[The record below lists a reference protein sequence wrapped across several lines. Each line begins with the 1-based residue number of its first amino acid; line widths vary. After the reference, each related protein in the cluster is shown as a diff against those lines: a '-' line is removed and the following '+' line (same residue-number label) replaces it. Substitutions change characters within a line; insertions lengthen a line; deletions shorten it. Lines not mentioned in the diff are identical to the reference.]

1 MKRYF
6 LLAFSLLCASI
17 CVSPVDAIYES
28 QAGVFDWHHSWVG
41 KPHWTAQYQHESSS
55 HIIISTDRNVLA
67 SLNALTGEIEWRQL
81 LENSIKRPQLTSQG
95 IVTVHENAQHV
106 QLWDIKTGR
115 LIWRHSLTSNTKG
128 NNSNDVLVLS
138 GDQGVIVLGDDKV
151 YKLAVATGDIDW
163 ETEIPAKS
171 GSVGGHT
178 LQQGD
183 GLVHVVA
190 LPELDDKASYFHIFG
205 LDQTTGELL
214 HSDVRLSSHATTR
227 TPLLH
232 GDTLVWKEKDT
243 LKWNTLG
250 TKKVHQASL
259 KNLLGSS
266 SSFSSVLDPEYQL
279 STTQG
284 AHSGDVFFIHAKN
297 EAEGPDGMVA
307 TGALAF
313 SDDGKSVELVKD
325 LGIQKSFGAT
335 TKYDG
340 NVLRFTRKD
349 PLNLAIDEFG
359 SAKSYSLQEIAFDNG
374 LADDIVSGLILPSSL
389 TMVST
394 SSGSIYMLK
403 NNIIKWSREEAL
415 AHTTAAELLE
425 LPEKQKWTQVDE
437 DEVTQSAHGD
447 HQQNQSPLAR
457 YIRRL
462 TTHAAQLQNLPS
474 WLVHHFIDMGK
485 PMLTTSTAGDIT
497 ALQAQSC
504 WSPSSDNTQQEH
516 LYRDSFGMRKL
527 LVSVTSTGKIIGQDS
542 GRRGKIIWTRY
553 MEGVTF
559 EQVYVVRTAAVKLPP
574 VIVALGTSNE
584 GATTHLYRLNGL
596 TGQDYVTTST
606 DADVQD
612 AFDPQLMTETS
623 LAKVMV
629 LPLEEPDEHTH
640 VLALFDAAT
649 TRVFIYPG
657 TDGARLVTKPFWSK
671 FYFQHPFTPSTTNQQ
686 QQQQQSVGL
695 KGYQVVEGYRGS
707 LTAQPVWNMILP
719 QGEQLLIVDGQRQH
733 HQAAS
738 IGRVLGNRNVFYKY
752 LNPNMFTILA
762 GDAEQETL
770 TVRVVDAVKGT
781 ILYEAVHHHVPAS
794 SFATSVHMVQMENW
808 IVYHFWSNDGKDTGY
823 QAVVLELYEGS
834 LENQRVPSTNFSSF
848 DPLQPSIQSAA
859 FAFPYPVQAMGVTT
873 TRNGVS
879 TRDILFALPSHQI
892 LTVNK
897 RLLDPR
903 RPTNAPTKEDQE
915 EQLLPY
921 APIPEERKMFL
932 TYNLEV
938 IGIQHIISAPALLES
953 TSLVYAYGLDSY
965 FSRDSPSRQFDV
977 LSEDFSKSQ
986 LLLTIIALVI
996 GILVAGPI
1004 VRRKQ
1009 VNALWQ

>member
-6 LLAFSLLCASI
+6 LLAFSLLCAFI
-17 CVSPVDAIYES
+17 CLSPVDAIYES
-28 QAGVFDWHHSWVG
+28 QAGVFDWHYSWVG
-41 KPHWTAQYQHESSS
+41 KPHWTAHYQHESSS
-55 HIIISTDRNVLA
+55 HIVISTDRNVLA
-67 SLNALTGEIEWRQL
+67 SLDASTGAIEWRQL
-81 LENSIKRPQLTSQG
+81 LGSNVKQPQLTSQG
-95 IVTVHENAQHV
+95 IITVHENAQHV
-106 QLWDIKTGR
+106 QHWDIKTGR
-115 LIWRHSLTSNTKG
+115 LIWQHSLTSDING
-128 NNSNDVLVLS
+128 NNNNDVLVLS
-138 GDQGVIVLGDDKV
+138 GDQGVVVLGDDKA
-151 YKLAVATGDIDW
+151 YKLAVATGDIEW
-163 ETEIPAKS
+163 ETELPVKS
-171 GSVGGHT
+171 ESIGGLT

-183 GLVHVVA
+183 DLVHVVA
-190 LPELDDKASYFHIFG
+190 LPKLDDKASYFHVFG
-205 LDQTTGELL
+205 LDQTSGALL
-214 HSDVRLSSHATTR
+214 RSNVRLPSHATAR

-232 GDTLVWKEKDT
+232 GDSLVWMEKDT
-243 LKWNTLG
+243 LKWNTLV
-250 TKKVHQASL
+250 TNKAHQASL
-259 KNLLGSS
+259 KTLLGSS
-266 SSFSSVLDPEYQL
+266 SSFSSVLDPEYQII
-279 STTQG
+279 STQG
-284 AHSGDVFFIHAKN
+284 ANSGDVFFIRSKN
-297 EAEGPDGMVA
+297 EADGPDGMVA
-307 TGALAF
+307 TVALAL
-313 SDDGKSVELVKD
+313 SDDGKSVQLIKD

-335 TKYDG
+335 TKMDG
-340 NVLRFTRKD
+340 SVLRFTRKGSS
-349 PLNLAIDEFG
+349 NLAIDEFG
-359 SAKSYSLQEIAFDNG
+359 SAKSYNSHEIAFDNG
-374 LADDIVSGLILPSSL
+374 LTGDIVSGLMLPSSL
-389 TMVST
+389 VMVSM
-394 SSGSIYMLK
+394 SSGSIYMLNNK
-403 NNIIKWSREEAL
+403 NNDIVWSREEAL

-437 DEVTQSAHGD
+437 DEVTQSAHGN

-462 TTHAAQLQNLPS
+462 TTHATELQNLPS

-504 WSPSSDNTQQEH
+504 WSPSSDNTQQGH

-542 GRRGKIIWTRY
+542 GLRGKIIWTRY

-596 TGQDYVTTST
+596 TGQDYVTSST
-606 DADVQD
+606 DTDVQD

-640 VLALFDAAT
+640 VLALYDAAT

-657 TDGARLVTKPFWSK
+657 TDGARLVTTPFWSK
-671 FYFQHPFTPSTTNQQ
+671 FYFQHSFNSSTTNQQ
-686 QQQQQSVGL
+686 QSSGL

-707 LTAQPVWNMILP
+707 LTAQPVWNMVLP
-719 QGEQLLIVDGQRQH
+719 QGEQLLTVDGQRQH

-752 LNPNMFTILA
+752 LNPNMFTVLA

-879 TRDILFALPSHQI
+879 TRDIIFALPSHQI

-903 RPTNAPTKEDQE
+903 RPTSAPTKDDQE

-953 TSLVYAYGLDSY
+953 TSLIYAYGLDSY
-965 FSRDSPSRQFDV
+965 FTRDSPSRQFDV